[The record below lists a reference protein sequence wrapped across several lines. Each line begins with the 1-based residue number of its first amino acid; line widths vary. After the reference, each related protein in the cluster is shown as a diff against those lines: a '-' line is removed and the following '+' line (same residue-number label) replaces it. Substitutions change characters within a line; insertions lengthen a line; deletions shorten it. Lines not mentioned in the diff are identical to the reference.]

1 MPNNEKDPQ
10 PKETS
15 SSTFVKKSRPK
26 KNWIPVVAGI
36 LRKGQTVLVG
46 KRPET
51 HNLGGLWE
59 FPGGKIELGESPEE
73 ALARELKEELG
84 IDAEI
89 GPLKFAA
96 AHTYGKTGILFLFFE
111 VKYWKGAVKTQQHFE
126 LRWVT
131 PKELRSLE
139 LPEAN
144 SKFLDQIMGVL

>member
-1 MPNNEKDPQ
+1 MEKV
-10 PKETS
+10 TS
-15 SSTFVKKSRPK
+15 SKSTIPVKKR
-26 KNWIPVVAGI
+26 NVWIPVVAGLI
-36 LRKGQTVLVG
+36 RRQNKVLVG
-46 KRPET
+46 QRPEGASLAKT
-51 HNLGGLWE
+51 WE

-96 AHTYGKTGILFLFFE
+96 SHTYGKTGILFLFFE
-111 VKYWKGAVKTQQHFE
+111 VKYWKGEVKPKQHLD

-131 PKELRSLE
+131 PKELTGLE

-144 SKFLDQIMGVL
+144 SKFLKQILEVL